1 MVVLGAA
8 TVPAQVADAP
18 LRLDRGRFTV
28 VAFPRDEALARSAIE
43 HAAAR
48 DTFPGLPRP
57 SARVLIAI
65 APDRE
70 RFRQWGGGGAPEWGA
85 AFAFPDESR
94 IVIQGSTAGSD
105 AGDPLTVLRHELA
118 HLALHEKMGDL
129 PPRWFDEGY
138 ASYAAGEIQ
147 RDEGVQASL
156 ALVLRGVPPLD
167 SLDRFFASG
176 SVRAGAGYAL
186 SHRAVAEL
194 ASLDPARGLAL
205 FFEYWRRGRSLDR
218 AVREAYGIT
227 LVAFEQR
234 WQSRTRRRYGGL
246 ALATDLAIVGTI
258 LSIAMAPVYLSR
270 RRRDRARLEAMRA
283 ADRRDE
289 ASLLEAMLAT
299 PEPEPGELHQEP
311 RRSSTDGA

>member
-1 MVVLGAA
+1 MVLLGAGTA
-8 TVPAQVADAP
+8 PSQVADAP
-18 LRLDRGRFTV
+18 LRFDRGRFTV
-28 VAFPRDEALARSAIE
+28 VAFPRDQALARSALDN
-43 HAAAR
+43 ASAR

-70 RFRQWGGGGAPEWGA
+70 RFRQWGGGAAPEWGA
-85 AFAFPDESR
+85 AFAFPEENR

-105 AGDPLTVLRHELA
+105 AGDPLKVLRHELA
-118 HLALHEKMGDL
+118 HLALHEAMGNL
-129 PPRWFDEGY
+129 SPRWFDEGY
-138 ASYAAGEIQ
+138 ASFAAGEVQ
-147 RDEGVQASL
+147 RDEGVQASF

-194 ASLDPARGLAL
+194 AALDPERGLAL
-205 FFEYWRRGRSLDR
+205 FFSYWRRSRSLDR
-218 AVREAYGIT
+218 AVREAYGMT
-227 LVAFEQR
+227 LATFERR

-258 LSIAMAPVYLSR
+258 LSLAMAPAYLSR

-289 ASLLEAMLAT
+289 ASVLETLLAPPDT
-299 PEPEPGELHQEP
+299 TTDGPPDEP
-311 RRSSTDGA
+311 RRNATDGA